1 MVAGV
6 SVESNQSKKTTEQRS
21 CFTTIS
27 CKNIDMY
34 YYFSFSNKKML
45 LVIFVLI
52 FFLVAKDVRSTEAS
66 TRLNPNK
73 RKQRHNKN
81 SVEDVITSIDFN
93 LENEI
98 EKTSGKLH
106 DDDIEGD
113 EEEMNDY
120 DLDYEGD

>member
-52 FFLVAKDVRSTEAS
+52 FFLVAS